1 MPNAA
6 NAACGTLNVPDANTS
21 PATSPMASGGSI
33 TITLGTLC
41 DPFGLNPYPDTV
53 VAPFSSPPSHGT
65 VSVQA
70 GAGIVTYTNNGDG
83 ATSDSFVLTDASDN
97 PFTIN
102 VAVAA
107 PTSPIT
113 VSPSSLPTPNVGV
126 PYSQPLSASG
136 GTAPY
141 GFVLTSGSLPPG
153 LSFAGNTVSGTPN
166 QAGSYSATFTV
177 TDNASLTTTKSYSV
191 TVPNPSSGI
200 TVGAPPV
207 ANLNAPYNHSL
218 SASGAL
224 APYTFSI
231 QSGTLPPGLS
241 LAGGVISGTPTSV
254 GTYNVDLVVTDSSPN
269 LGGAS
274 PGPYFRVVPTS
285 ITVQNVPP
293 VANPVS
299 ATVSYGSTNNPVTLN
314 ITGGTP
320 TSVAVGTQATHGTA
334 TAGGTSI
341 TYTPTAGYA
350 GPDSFTY
357 TATNGAGTSAP
368 ATATI
373 TVSPPTITYTPT
385 NPPAGTVGVAYSQSI
400 AGASGGSAPYTY
412 ALASGALPAGT
423 TLQSNGTL
431 GGTPTAAGTF
441 NFTVRATDSSTGT
454 GPFSSAPAN
463 VTVIIN
469 AGAPT
474 VSSVAPN
481 SGSTVGGT
489 SVTITGTGFTGATA
503 VTFGGTAATGIT
515 VVNDTTITALTP
527 AHAAGAVA
535 VAVTAPGGTGSLPNG
550 FTYSALAPSVTSVAP
565 NIGPATGGTSVTI
578 TGTSFTGATTVT
590 FGGATATGVTVVN
603 DTTITATT
611 PAHAAGPVAVDVTA
625 PGGTASLPNGF
636 TYSAP
641 APTIT
646 SVVPNSGPATGGT
659 AVTITGTGFTGA
671 TAVTFGGTAATGVTV
686 VNDTTITATTQAHA
700 AGAVAVAVTTPGGSA
715 NLPNGFTYSAPVPT
729 MASVAPNSGPTA
741 GGTSVTITGSGFTGA
756 TAVTF
761 GGTTATSFTVNG
773 DTTITATTQAHAA
786 GAVAVAVTA
795 PGGTASLPNGFT
807 YSAPV
812 PTVTSQ
818 TLQLAAG
825 ASGTVNLTQG
835 ATGGPFTAAAIV
847 TSPPASDGTTS
858 IVQNGAQWQLVYTS
872 AVSAASTVIVRYTLS
887 NASGTSAPGTV
898 TFTVVARPDPSRDRE
913 VIGLLNAQAQ
923 SANRFARS
931 QITNFRD
938 RLEQLHDDSSRE
950 ATSMNVRLGASQD
963 PADPNA
969 LGYARETSPYDPTR
983 NAFAYAPNDT
993 GNSRPASKTPPPKSG
1008 SPSDLALWT
1017 GGFVNFGTTNRYN
1030 IGLGHTLIGVSGGA
1044 DYRFSPGFTA
1054 GIGLGYGRDS
1064 VDVGTNATRSN
1075 GQAFSTAIYGSYHPR
1090 NNAFID
1096 GLLGYSALDFGS
1108 GRFVTSTSG
1117 MATGDRSGNQVFGS
1131 IISGYEYKNNR
1142 LLVSSYGRM
1151 ETAWTQLN
1159 AFTETGA
1166 TSYDLTFGKQ
1176 TLSMLAGVVGVRAEY
1191 AFLRDWGILK
1201 ARGRLEYTHDFTGS
1215 SLASMGYAD
1224 LKNGLPYTLGINV
1237 FTRDYVA
1244 VGLGFDA
1251 PVGNGATLGF
1261 DYTTAL
1267 GFQGTTQIHNFALRL
1282 GVKF

>member
-1 MPNAA
+1 MVDDRSRRLRLLWTSGRTFGRLLSALAQSRLIHMPCLWFALSALILAMPNAA

-700 AGAVAVAVTTPGGSA
+700 AGAVAVAVT
-715 NLPNGFTYSAPVPT
+715 
-729 MASVAPNSGPTA
+729 
-741 GGTSVTITGSGFTGA
+741 
-756 TAVTF
+756 
-761 GGTTATSFTVNG
+761 
-773 DTTITATTQAHAA
+773 
-786 GAVAVAVTA
+786 A